1 MQSSGQSVLT
11 ESFLCLQ
18 IRPCLC
24 PVTYLCMHFF
34 CSLYD
39 HMILNKKRF
48 SWRKETDENTANTKG
63 SRFLI
68 KAPCS
73 ELYFYFSEYIIL
85 HPGVHF
91 FFHWVLSMY
100 LHITAEYKRPAL
112 STPNEFIHHWSTY
125 FRTLW
130 ALWLSIPSSVAIWI
144 SVCGWLSNKTFL
156 LWSLDCGAL
165 SLGALLISWLIP
177 PPC

>member
-1 MQSSGQSVLT
+1 MVCADWIISLLANQALPLSSNIALHAV
-11 ESFLCLQ
+11 
-18 IRPCLC
+18 
-24 PVTYLCMHFF
+24 F

-39 HMILNKKRF
+39 HMILNKK
-48 SWRKETDENTANTKG
+48 KKG
-63 SRFLI
+63 SAEEKKQMKTLRIQKDLSFWSKLHAENYTFI
-68 KAPCS
+68 FQNT
-73 ELYFYFSEYIIL
+73 LYCTL
-85 HPGVHF
+85 
-91 FFHWVLSMY
+91 VLSMY

-112 STPNEFIHHWSTY
+112 STPNEFVHHWNTY
-125 FRTLW
+125 FCALW
-130 ALWLSIPSSVAIWI
+130 ALWLSIPSSVAMRI